1 MRFLLVLFSLFVVI
15 WSNCNT
21 VRREFQLCT
30 QQAHA
35 TYTAA
40 FRSGRDGRDSF
51 NARKTCNYMT
61 SALEVCPEK
70 LKKDGCAS
78 DQEVI
83 AMKDMQMRSILK
95 MVKSSV
101 AEWDSCKCPPIKA
114 HLDRMKSKEG
124 AVVDE
129 ECPTTPLLSGDIFL
143 MGNLV
148 EAEQSSDV
156 QDFDLSYGGLIVATG
171 VVLAKPF
178 ILAFF

>member
-1 MRFLLVLFSLFVVI
+1 MMMMVFMIMMMVVM
-15 WSNCNT
+15 T
-21 VRREFQLCT
+21 MVVMMMMMM
-30 QQAHA
+30 
-35 TYTAA
+35 
-40 FRSGRDGRDSF
+40 SF
-51 NARKTCNYMT
+51 
-61 SALEVCPEK
+61 
-70 LKKDGCAS
+70 
-78 DQEVI
+78 
-83 AMKDMQMRSILK
+83 
-95 MVKSSV
+95 
-101 AEWDSCKCPPIKA
+101 PPRA